1 MESRVEWRTT
11 GHELADGTAVDV
23 LRFEIADLNQVIKS
37 AAGASVLY
45 DDLITRGGLQP
56 GTQVLPLSCF
66 AITPVWTP
74 VRLAGS
80 STYRTYRQAEA
91 RMLLSEGLP
100 LWPTSVYDDD
110 VPDLRNEVHYDLIV
124 AADDDLGV
132 EIMAS
137 GTKAER
143 RQARERWRSRFASL
157 LELLGPPIEL
167 PGRPS

>member
-11 GHELADGTAVDV
+11 GHELADGTSIEV
-23 LRFEIADLNQVIKS
+23 LRFEVADLNQVIKS

-45 DDLITRGGLQP
+45 DDLVTRGGVEP
-56 GTQVLPLSCF
+56 GIPVLPLSF
-66 AITPVWTP
+66 AMTPVWTP
-74 VRLAGS
+74 ERLAGS
-80 STYRTYRQAEA
+80 STYRTYRQAAA
-91 RMLLSEGLP
+91 RVLLSEGFP

-124 AADDDLGV
+124 AAEGDLGV
-132 EIMAS
+132 EIMAL

-143 RQARERWRSRFASL
+143 REARERWRGRFESL
-157 LELLGPPIEL
+157 LEILGPPIEL